1 MTASATCMNL
11 FSAFSGLGQ
20 NGYLRR
26 GQDPGGRVEMTR
38 KLSDRILLG
47 KRKQGSMRGQGCSQ
61 KHWEPKE
68 KTK

>member
-1 MTASATCMNL
+1 MTASATFMKL

-26 GQDPGGRVEMTR
+26 EQDPGGRVQMTR

-47 KRKQGSMRGQGCSQ
+47 KRK
-61 KHWEPKE
+61 
-68 KTK
+68 